1 MPAPSLVNVA
11 EERSLPVDPD
21 VSPFAVAASR
31 HRSWD
36 IALVIAAG
44 GAIGGAA
51 RYLLSLGLA
60 ADGFPWATL
69 VENVTGC
76 FLLGALMV
84 FLLDVWRPSRYLRPF
99 LGVGVLGG
107 FTTFSAYTAET
118 RGLLLEGRVPVALLY
133 LFGSVIAGLL
143 ATWLGIALA
152 RTVLKEES

>member
-1 MPAPSLVNVA
+1 MGVA

-21 VSPFAVAASR
+21 AASPFAVATGR
-31 HRSWD
+31 PRNWD
-36 IALVIAAG
+36 IVGAIAAG
-44 GAIGGAA
+44 GALGGAA
-51 RYLLSLGLA
+51 RHLLSVGLPA
-60 ADGFPWATL
+60 EGFPWATL

-84 FLLDVWRPSRYLRPF
+84 FLLEVGRPSRYLRPF

-118 RGLLLEGRVPVALLY
+118 RGLLLAGRVPVALLY
-133 LFGSVIAGLL
+133 LFGSVLAGLL